1 MWTVLRLLC
10 KCVSIFIYGTCMN
23 IIHNYNVLCIRI
35 HFIMHKHPWNDE
47 EEGVG
52 MRVPNGQG
60 AIREVC
66 LQRTVSLGEECTR

>member
-1 MWTVLRLLC
+1 
-10 KCVSIFIYGTCMN
+10 MN
-23 IIHNYNVLCIRI
+23 IIHNYNVLCI

-52 MRVPNGQG
+52 MTVPNGQG

-66 LQRTVSLGEECTR
+66 LQRTVSLGGECTQWSKSELYTFVLYMYIQ